1 MTRLAAASRLPGAAA
16 SSSLHILHE
25 AKVQDLLA
33 NVASDLPRFEASG
46 VVAIDRMLWV
56 IFDNSPMIARI
67 HPTLSPGH
75 PETQV
80 FYPTGDLGYE
90 DIAFDHVDGRYYV
103 LVEAVP
109 TGAGYS
115 ARVREFA
122 GDFAPLRVRSLDF
135 SLPSPNK
142 GMEGLTCVRRNGRV
156 HLLAMCEG
164 NNCLDGRAGRRPGG
178 GRVHVFVEDGD
189 RWRRIET
196 IRLPASLPF
205 TDYSSV
211 SVRGE
216 RIAVVS
222 QESSALW
229 VGWLSSS
236 TWDVADDGAIY
247 MFPRTQRGQI
257 RYANVEGVCPG
268 WTIRRLAVV
277 PTTPARAS
285 RTDTSDWI
293 SRSTSLFCHRPP
305 SPAPHVLVAS
315 RFRRQPRGRAGSVMM
330 TARRH
335 RRMPCSSS
343 A

>member
-1 MTRLAAASRLPGAAA
+1 MTRLAPASRRPGTAA
-16 SSSLHILHE
+16 SSSLRIIHE

-75 PETQV
+75 PDTQV
-80 FYPTGDLGYE
+80 FCPTGDLGYE
-90 DIAFDHVDGRYYV
+90 DIAFDHIDGRYYV

-109 TGAGYS
+109 TGAGYA

-122 GDFAPLRVRSLDF
+122 GDLTPLRVRSLDF

-142 GMEGLTCVRRNGRV
+142 GMEGLTCVRRDGRV
-156 HLLAMCEG
+156 HLL
-164 NNCLDGRAGRRPGG
+164 
-178 GRVHVFVEDGD
+178 VEDGD

-236 TWDVADDGAIY
+236 TWDVVDDGASY
-247 MFPRTQRGQI
+247 VFPRTQRGRI
-257 RYANVEGVCPG
+257 RYANVEGVS
-268 WTIRRLAVV
+268 WLDDQRLAVV
-277 PTTPARAS
+277 SDRAKRGQPNRTRVTDQSIHIVALPPTDVTSATP
-285 RTDTSDWI
+285 
-293 SRSTSLFCHRPP
+293 
-305 SPAPHVLVAS
+305 
-315 RFRRQPRGRAGSVMM
+315 
-330 TARRH
+330 
-335 RRMPCSSS
+335 
-343 A
+343 

>member
-1 MTRLAAASRLPGAAA
+1 
-16 SSSLHILHE
+16 LHILHE

-164 NNCLDGRAGRRPGG
+164 NNCLAGRAGRRPGG
-178 GRVHVFVEDGD
+178 GRVHVFVEDGN

-247 MFPRTQRGQI
+247 MFPRTQRGRI
-257 RYANVEGVCPG
+257 RYANVEGVS
-268 WTIRRLAVV
+268 WLDDQRLAVV
-277 PTTPARAS
+277 SDHAKRGQPNRTRATDQSIHIVALPPTDVTSATP
-285 RTDTSDWI
+285 
-293 SRSTSLFCHRPP
+293 
-305 SPAPHVLVAS
+305 
-315 RFRRQPRGRAGSVMM
+315 
-330 TARRH
+330 
-335 RRMPCSSS
+335 
-343 A
+343 